1 MKTLGRIILF
11 FGLQFVVVSCYSQK
25 QFNVLDW
32 KTDVS
37 LNTYLVQQ
45 MDLQYQD
52 RQFKLTNALQT
63 RAGIQAYIQSV
74 KRKFKDLVGQ
84 LPPKAALQAQ
94 INGTIKQSGYRIEKI
109 VYQSF
114 ENHHVTSNLYVPDGQ
129 GKFPAVLFFCGHEDA
144 AKATESYQKT
154 AILLAKN
161 GFVVFVVDPI
171 SQSERVQLVD
181 EQGKAL
187 TRGSTTE
194 HTLLNLS
201 SNLVGSSVA
210 AYELFDNVRA
220 MDYLCGRPEV
230 DVNRIGCAGNSGG
243 GMQTIYF
250 AAFDERVKVVVP
262 CSYLAS
268 RAHTFETTGAAD
280 GCAQIPGE
288 GQNNLE
294 MADYLLATA
303 PKPILILAGRYDF
316 IDYRGMLQSFA
327 DLEKVYQRLGAS
339 SKLSLF
345 TFDDGHGI
353 SKPKRERA
361 VQWFRQWFYHDAK
374 PVKEEDWPTLS
385 EQELWATAKGKVSLD
400 YPNETNITTQ
410 NLKVFRQ
417 QQKSRAV
424 FAQLPL
430 TEKKKKIS
438 KLLGIKQV
446 IEPFALEQKGKVTAG
461 SLEFEKIILRQA
473 NQVPLPLLVHYPKQK
488 AKKVVIWLSDK
499 GKNKLADSISK
510 LQAHVATDVALI
522 LADVRG
528 VGETADKAELNDPKY
543 FNREYRNALL
553 ALHVGQPLIGQRT
566 TDLLNLVA
574 MIERDANLQGA
585 NIEINAVGQL
595 APVALHAA
603 LLAPQITKLNLYQSS
618 PTYEQFLHEP
628 LAKDRYGLVIPK
640 VLSYYDLP
648 QLVQWIGP
656 EKVQVHL

>member
-11 FGLQFVVVSCYSQK
+11 IGLQLIAISCYSQK

-52 RQFKLTNALQT
+52 RQFKLANALQS

-74 KRKFKDLVGQ
+74 KREFKDLVGQ
-84 LPPKAALQAQ
+84 LPAKAALQAQ
-94 INGTIKQSGYRIEKI
+94 ISGTIRQDGYRIEKI

-114 ENHHVTSNLYVPDGQ
+114 ENHHVTSNLYVPEGK
-129 GKFPAVLFFCGHEDA
+129 GKFPAVLLFCGHEDA

-181 EQGKAL
+181 HQGKAL
-187 TRGSTTE
+187 TRGATTE

-201 SNLVGSSVA
+201 SALLGSSVA

-230 DVNRIGCAGNSGG
+230 DVNKIGCIGNSGG

-250 AAFDERVKVVVP
+250 AAFDDRVKVVVP

-268 RAHTFETTGAAD
+268 RAHTFETSGAAD

-294 MADYLLATA
+294 MADYLIAAA
-303 PKPILILAGRYDF
+303 PKPILVLAGRYDF
-316 IDYRGMLQSFA
+316 IDYRGVLQSFA
-327 DLEKVYQRLGAS
+327 DLEKVYRRLGAS

-361 VQWFRQWFYHDAK
+361 VQWFRQWFYNDAK
-374 PVKEEDWPTLS
+374 PVKENDWPILT

-400 YPNETNITTQ
+400 YPNEANIATQ
-410 NLKVFRQ
+410 NLKVFEQ
-417 QQKSRAV
+417 QQQSRTA

-430 TEKKKKIS
+430 AARKAKIS
-438 KLLGIKQV
+438 ELLSLKPGVMPI
-446 IEPFALEQKGKVTAG
+446 ALEQKGKVTAG
-461 SLEFEKIILRQA
+461 GLEFEKIILRQA

-488 AKKVVIWLSDK
+488 AKKVVMWLSDK
-499 GKNKLADSISK
+499 GKNKLADSISN
-510 LQAHVATDVALI
+510 LQAGAATDVALI

-543 FNREYRNALL
+543 FNSEYRNALL
-553 ALHVGQPLIGQRT
+553 ALHIGRPLIGQRT
-566 TDLLNLVA
+566 TDLLNLVS
-574 MIERDANLQGA
+574 MIENDAHLQDA
-585 NIEINAVGQL
+585 AIEINAVGQL
-595 APVALHAA
+595 VPVALHAA
-603 LLAPQITKLNLYQSS
+603 LFAPQIAKLNLYQSS
-618 PTYEQFLHEP
+618 PSYQQFLNEP
-628 LAKDRYGLVIPK
+628 LAKDRYGLVIPH
-640 VLSYYDLP
+640 VLSAYDLP
-648 QLVQWIGP
+648 QLVQWIGVA
-656 EKVQVHL
+656 KVQLHL